1 MFKHIKKPVDLI
13 ETTGFLFSILF
24 RDVPEE
30 PEFLGAF
37 LGACASTLGL
47 VCPPKCQSAFNP

>member
-30 PEFLGAF
+30 PEFLGA
-37 LGACASTLGL
+37 CASTLGL
-47 VCPPKCQSAFNP
+47 ICPPKCQSAFNP